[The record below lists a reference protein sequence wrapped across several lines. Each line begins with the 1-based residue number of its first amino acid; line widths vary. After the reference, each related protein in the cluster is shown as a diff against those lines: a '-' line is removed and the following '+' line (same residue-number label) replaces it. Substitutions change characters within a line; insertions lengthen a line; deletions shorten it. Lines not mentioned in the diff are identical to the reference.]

1 MKKFLLTTAS
11 VLTIL
16 FVQAQI
22 LPCQANFSYMQNG
35 PTTVFTDLST
45 MQSTNYSVT
54 WQWDFG
60 DGNTS
65 TQQNPIHTYSNGIYA
80 PCLTVTFLD
89 STLFNYCTAIYCD
102 SILIGN
108 STPASWD
115 CNTTTGCYDPG
126 TGLGQYTSFAVCDTM
141 CGNSVTPSWDCAPN
155 TILGCADP
163 GTGLGQYT
171 SLSSCQIGCSVPC
184 PGIATINQS
193 ANIFSVSVSGGVA
206 PYTYLWSTGETTQAI
221 TVSLSMSGNCD
232 VTDANGCVYSANYS
246 YSAGQFVACDSMTL
260 FSTGG
265 SPQTILMAEVPFSI
279 MDIHYWITTAP
290 DGTVLGEDSMSNSH
304 QIFNNM
310 NNGQPY
316 DTINV
321 CISYFDVNGYFT
333 CCVSWIW
340 DANSGL
346 WARMGSVTS
355 LDEMNLDT
363 KKLIKIVDVL
373 GRETF
378 PKNKQILFYIYEDGT
393 IDKKYIIE

>member
-1 MKKFLLTTAS
+1 MKKILLTAIS
-11 VLTIL
+11 ALTIL
-16 FVQAQI
+16 FAQAQI
-22 LPCQANFSYMQNG
+22 PCQANFSYMQNG

-108 STPASWD
+108 SIPASWD
-115 CNTTTGCYDPG
+115 CNPTIGCYDPGTGFGQYSSFASCDTMCGVPTPSWDCPVNTPGGCYDPGTGNGQYTTLAACQAVCGTPTPSWDCGVTGCYDPG
-126 TGLGQYTSFAVCDTM
+126 TSIGQYTTLAACQAVC
-141 CGNSVTPSWDCAPN
+141 A
-155 TILGCADP
+155 
-163 GTGLGQYT
+163 
-171 SLSSCQIGCSVPC
+171 
-184 PGIATINQS
+184 
-193 ANIFSVSVSGGVA
+193 
-206 PYTYLWSTGETTQAI
+206 STA
-221 TVSLSMSGNCD
+221 SNL
-232 VTDANGCVYSANYS
+232 
-246 YSAGQFVACDSMTL
+246 CDSMTL

-265 SPQTILMAEVPFSI
+265 SPQTILMAEVLNI
-279 MDIHYWITTAP
+279 NTIIDYWITTAP

-321 CISYFDVNGYFT
+321 CINYSIGAGYYT
-333 CCVSWIW
+333 CCVTWIW
-340 DANSGL
+340 DANLGV
-346 WARMGSVTS
+346 WAKMGSVTS
-355 LDEMNLDT
+355 IGEINLDN

-378 PKNKQILFYIYEDGT
+378 PKSNEILFYIYEDGT
-393 IDKKYIIE
+393 IEKKYIAE

>member
-1 MKKFLLTTAS
+1 MKKFLLTTTS

-108 STPASWD
+108 SIPASWD
-115 CNTTTGCYDPG
+115 CNPTTGCYDPG
-126 TGLGQYTSFAVCDTM
+126 TGLGQYSSFASCDTM
-141 CGNSVTPSWDCAPN
+141 CGAPTPSWDCPTN
-155 TILGCADP
+155 TPGGCYDP
-163 GTGLGQYT
+163 GTGNGQYAT
-171 SLSSCQIGCSVPC
+171 LVACQAVCGTPTPSWDCPTNTPGGCYDPGTGNGQYSSLAACQAVCV
-184 PGIATINQS
+184 
-193 ANIFSVSVSGGVA
+193 
-206 PYTYLWSTGETTQAI
+206 I
-221 TVSLSMSGNCD
+221 TVSN
-232 VTDANGCVYSANYS
+232 
-246 YSAGQFVACDSMTL
+246 ACDSMTL
-260 FSTGG
+260 VSTGG
-265 SPQTILMAEVPFSI
+265 SPQTMLVAEVPISF
-279 MDIHYWITTAP
+279 MDIHYWITTAL
-290 DGTVLGEDSMSNSH
+290 DGTVLGEDSMWNSH
-304 QIFNNM
+304 QIYNNM

-316 DTINV
+316 DTINI
-321 CISYFDVNGYFT
+321 CITYIDNNAFNT
-333 CCVSWIW
+333 CCVTWIW
-340 DANSGL
+340 DVNSSV
-346 WARMGSVTS
+346 WAKVGSVTS

>member
-1 MKKFLLTTAS
+1 MKKLLLTTVA
-11 VLTIL
+11 VFTIL
-16 FVQAQI
+16 FAHAQI
-22 LPCQANFSYMQNG
+22 PCQANFSYMQNG

-108 STPASWD
+108 SIPATWDCNPTIGCYDPGTGSGQYSSFASCDTMCGVPTPSWD
-115 CNTTTGCYDPG
+115 CPVNTLGGCYDPGTGNGQYTTLAACQAVCGTPTPSWDCGVTGCYDPG
-126 TGLGQYTSFAVCDTM
+126 TSIGQYTTLAACQAVC
-141 CGNSVTPSWDCAPN
+141 
-155 TILGCADP
+155 
-163 GTGLGQYT
+163 
-171 SLSSCQIGCSVPC
+171 
-184 PGIATINQS
+184 
-193 ANIFSVSVSGGVA
+193 VS
-206 PYTYLWSTGETTQAI
+206 
-221 TVSLSMSGNCD
+221 TVSNL
-232 VTDANGCVYSANYS
+232 
-246 YSAGQFVACDSMTL
+246 CDSMTL

-265 SPQTILMAEVPFSI
+265 STQTILMAEVLNINTIIAS
-279 MDIHYWITTAP
+279 WITTAP
-290 DGTVLGEDSMSNSH
+290 DGTVLGIDSMSNSH

-321 CISYFDVNGYFT
+321 CITYADALGYST
-333 CCVSWIW
+333 CCVTWIW
-340 DANSGL
+340 DANSGI
-346 WARMGSVTS
+346 WANMGGVTS
-355 LDEMNLDT
+355 VGEINSDN

-378 PKNKQILFYIYEDGT
+378 PKNNEILFYIYEDGT
-393 IDKKYIIE
+393 IHKRYIKE